1 MARTA
6 EIKRGT
12 RETQICLSLNLDGS
26 GRSNIQTPIPFFS
39 HMLEQVSRHG
49 QIDLDIE
56 AKGDTEIDFH
66 HTVEDVGIVLG
77 QAIEK
82 ALDDKKGIYRFADA
96 YVPLNEAL
104 AHCVI
109 DVSGRPFFVFNADL
123 PKTKIGD
130 FDVELVAEFFQAV
143 SANAGITLHIN
154 VPYWGNLHHVVEA
167 MFKAFAK
174 TLDKACT
181 VDSRSEGVP
190 STKGKL

>member
-1 MARTA
+1 MARIA
-6 EIKRGT
+6 EIKRET
-12 RETQICLSLNLDGS
+12 RETQICISLNLDGS

-49 QIDLDIE
+49 YIDLDIE
-56 AKGDTEIDFH
+56 AKGDTEVDFH

-77 QAIEK
+77 QAIGK
-82 ALDDKKGIYRFADA
+82 ALDDKKGICRFADA

-109 DVSGRPFFVFNADL
+109 DISGRPFFVFKADL

-143 SANAGITLHIN
+143 SSNAGITLHIN
-154 VPYWGNLHHVVEA
+154 IIYWENLHHVVEA

-181 VDSRSEGVP
+181 VDSRSRDVP